1 MLTNIKEIGTTV
13 TLGNNG
19 VINEHKNEKDN
30 SEYACIDVE
39 TRPEESLLE
48 DCDKKSLLE
57 KISEEMYGKMPAF
70 AIAVNEYFVK
80 NALREKYIFDTDKHE
95 ENTCLKRKVE
105 NILPKV
111 KVTND
116 GDFILDAPTIY
127 SSSEV
132 VGKFISR
139 EDEGIIDIEIQPEVA
154 KTLEHIYFS
163 IDNINT
169 KLAHIRR
176 EYIRDK
182 DKEEIPVEVS
192 SVIEATPVKDDI
204 TTSPIDTL
212 QDCFKRSQTSANL
225 LINDN
230 KHSSRAMIYAMLKPF
245 FNELLSDLQPFCER
259 PSEESYIKI
268 DNNVVGLL
276 YSGGKD
282 STCRL
287 LELLFQGKSVVP
299 IVNTFNA
306 NSTSDLLSRDISICY
321 TLHDIYKNRGSY
333 SGKLYRP
340 KFLTYQSYLFDSDR
354 DVFCQQQYNALLP
367 SLAGTTFLRHCEKIE
382 MCFILGDQGVSYM
395 NELNRIFRNG
405 LVFNRFNYLNNS
417 KLPKL
422 EFPYIKFDKDEIIV
436 KLDKYLKRIH
446 ANEDGGYIDRNSENT
461 LYIPSCQQPQ
471 IHSITIQYRND
482 NTYLRIGI
490 RDCGYCHDC
499 KTDLHV
505 LRNESDFE
513 YALYV
518 PLKAVAVDESSFA
531 NISTELLRNIVYK
544 TSDLYTGYNGHNY

>member
-1 MLTNIKEIGTTV
+1 MK
-13 TLGNNG
+13 
-19 VINEHKNEKDN
+19 KDN
-30 SEYACIDVE
+30 NKNICVDVE
-39 TRPEESLLE
+39 KRSEGSLLE
-48 DCDKKSLLE
+48 DCNKKSLRE
-57 KISEEMYGKMPAF
+57 KISEELYGKMPAF
-70 AIAVNEYFVK
+70 AVAVNEYFVK
-80 NALREKYIFDTDKHE
+80 HAVREKYIFDTVKHE
-95 ENTCLKRKVE
+95 ENTYLKRKVE
-105 NILPKV
+105 NTLPKV
-111 KVTND
+111 KITND
-116 GDFILDAPTIY
+116 GEFILDAPTIH

-139 EDEGIIDIEIQPEVA
+139 EDEGIIDMELQPEVA
-154 KTLEHIYFS
+154 KTLEHMYFS

-182 DKEEIPVEVS
+182 DKEEIPVEGP
-192 SVIEATPVKDDI
+192 SVPVATSVKDVKSDDL
-204 TTSPIDTL
+204 TESPIDTL
-212 QDCFKRSQTSANL
+212 QDRFKRSSTSANL
-225 LINDN
+225 LINDSH
-230 KHSSRAMIYAMLKPF
+230 HSSRAVIYAMLKPF

-259 PSEESYIKI
+259 PSEESYTKI

-306 NSTSDLLSRDISICY
+306 NSTSDLLARDISICC

-340 KFLTYQSYLFDSDR
+340 KYLSYQAYLFDADR
-354 DVFCQQQYNALLP
+354 CGLCQQQYNALLP

-382 MCFILGDQGVSYM
+382 MCFILGDQGISYM
-395 NELNRIFRNG
+395 DELNRIFRNG

-422 EFPYIKFDKDEIIV
+422 EFPYIKLDKDDIIV
-436 KLDKYLKRIH
+436 KLDKYLKRLH
-446 ANEDGGYIDRNSENT
+446 ANEDDGYIDRNSEDT

-471 IHSITIQYRND
+471 VHSITIQYRND
-482 NTYLRIGI
+482 NVYLRIAM

-499 KTDLHV
+499 ESKLHV
-505 LRNESDFE
+505 LRHQSDFE
-513 YALYV
+513 HVLYV
-518 PLKAVAVDESSFA
+518 PLKSVAINEPSFA

-544 TSDLYTGYNGHNY
+544 TSDLYTGYSRRGY

>member
-1 MLTNIKEIGTTV
+1 MK
-13 TLGNNG
+13 
-19 VINEHKNEKDN
+19 KDN
-30 SEYACIDVE
+30 NKNVSEG
-39 TRPEESLLE
+39 SLLE
-48 DCDKKSLLE
+48 DCNKKSLRE
-57 KISEEMYGKMPAF
+57 KISEELYGKMPAF
-70 AIAVNEYFVK
+70 AVAVNEYFVK
-80 NALREKYIFDTDKHE
+80 HAVREKIIFDTDKQHE
-95 ENTCLKRKVE
+95 ESAYLKRKVE
-105 NILPKV
+105 NTLPRV
-111 KVTND
+111 KITND

-132 VGKFISR
+132 VGKFIIR
-139 EDEGIIDIEIQPEVA
+139 EDEGIVDMELQPEVA
-154 KTLEHIYFS
+154 ETLKHMYFT

-169 KLAHIRR
+169 KFAHIRR
-176 EYIRDK
+176 EYICDK
-182 DKEEIPVEVS
+182 DKEETPVEGP
-192 SVIEATPVKDDI
+192 SVHVAMPVDVKADDF
-204 TTSPIDTL
+204 TESPIDTL
-212 QDCFKRSQTSANL
+212 KDCFKRSSTSANL
-225 LINDN
+225 LINDDY
-230 KHSSRAMIYAMLKPF
+230 HSSRAVIYAMLKPF

-259 PSEESYIKI
+259 PSEESYTKI

-306 NSTSDLLSRDISICY
+306 NSTSDLLARDISICC

-354 DVFCQQQYNALLP
+354 DGFCQQQYNALLP

-446 ANEDGGYIDRNSENT
+446 ANEDDGYIDRNSENT

-471 IHSITIQYRND
+471 IHSITIQYRNN

-544 TSDLYTGYNGHNY
+544 TSYLYTGYNGHNY